1 MENTNFEID
10 KSANR
15 VFIDKLDFDRTKRIY
30 FALEKLSETAVI
42 HLKAGQLKE
51 FSFAADKM
59 RPLLCYIA
67 DNNVKLSQHIG
78 ENTEAKD
85 ISIKAVAKKLNE
97 NLKVIRTALHTMGQV
112 PFNPIFLLRSI

>member
-30 FALEKLSETAVI
+30 FALEKLSDTAVL
-42 HLKAGQLKE
+42 HLKTGQLKE

-78 ENTEAKD
+78 ENIKEVYILPKKPAKLGFFEKMFHLF
-85 ISIKAVAKKLNE
+85 S
-97 NLKVIRTALHTMGQV
+97 
-112 PFNPIFLLRSI
+112 